1 MKDAQVCFTQRSFFQ
16 LRFRRRLRLLL
27 STFGL
32 NRLLNSAAVFESLI
46 PVVLKASSGARWER
60 GAREEATDTSS
71 LCEFTG
77 NIDVPV
83 VRPVL
88 VVVVIVVVIVDFP
101 SLLGCT
107 LIIISYFQADVSVR
121 SWYRSWCHGF
131 VVVG

>member
-71 LCEFTG
+71 LCEFTDS
-77 NIDVPV
+77 IDVPV
-83 VRPVL
+83 VMPVL

-101 SLLGCT
+101 SLLGFT
-107 LIIISYFQADVSVR
+107 LI

-131 VVVG
+131 VVVSVDDRRRKLL